1 MCMCVCVID
10 CENPGWTRLARFS
23 GSWQKLTQSFKTVY
37 NSSATPLPPPST
49 WWSTLNSTLSSPP
62 PKTQSRYTLV
72 FISKWHAKIKHGSQ
86 RTEKQQCDVF
96 RVKARTCS
104 EVIRALGCYS
114 TALIRSS
121 KPCEINNAAAET
133 GNQDCAACTNQSVL
147 SRNSLHYTRL
157 KRCYASNAPDT
168 LKTFTA
174 MHYSWHPGTW

>member
-1 MCMCVCVID
+1 MRIQGGRD
-10 CENPGWTRLARFS
+10 SYASLAPDRSSHNLSKPFTTPPQRLC
-23 GSWQKLTQSFKTVY
+23 
-37 NSSATPLPPPST
+37 LPPPHGGRPSIRRF
-49 WWSTLNSTLSSPP
+49 LPHP
-62 PKTQSRYTLV
+62 PKTRSRYTLV

-174 MHYSWHPGTW
+174 MHYS

>member
-1 MCMCVCVID
+1 MD
-10 CENPGWTRLARFS
+10 ETRTLLWLLTEAHTIFQNRLQLLRNAYAFS
-23 GSWQKLTQSFKTVY
+23 
-37 NSSATPLPPPST
+37 PPPPPPT

-62 PKTQSRYTLV
+62 PKTRSRYTLV

-174 MHYSWHPGTW
+174 MHYS